1 MASPYGICG
10 NGISKSLRRV
20 AVAADELMPKLTGGD
35 WNYLANEPLVT
46 DALSGVAWLDA
57 LLELAPQS
65 LVSVWFFFIV
75 DEQQLRE

>member
-1 MASPYGICG
+1 MIPGQ
-10 NGISKSLRRV
+10 
-20 AVAADELMPKLTGGD
+20 
-35 WNYLANEPLVT
+35 ANEPLVT

-57 LLELAPQS
+57 LFELAPQS